1 MEPKWASRNI
11 IFKDYNIENKS
22 ILDFGCGD
30 KSICNYLTF
39 NNYIGY
45 DLNPKADYNI
55 DFNSDFNIEHTG
67 DVGLVLGVLEYLD
80 DPHTFIEKIKPSC
93 DRFIIMVLSIKA
105 PKVSHG
111 WQRVYN
117 QDKLIQ
123 LIKPNFSKY
132 SIQRFN
138 KYLIADCYR

>member
-39 NNYIGY
+39 NNYVGY

-55 DFNSDFNIEHTG
+55 DFNSDFTIEHTG

-80 DPHTFIEKIKPSC
+80 DPHTFIKKIKPSC

-105 PKVSHG
+105 PKVSQG

-132 SIQRFN
+132 SIQRVN
-138 KYLIADCYR
+138 KYLVADCYR